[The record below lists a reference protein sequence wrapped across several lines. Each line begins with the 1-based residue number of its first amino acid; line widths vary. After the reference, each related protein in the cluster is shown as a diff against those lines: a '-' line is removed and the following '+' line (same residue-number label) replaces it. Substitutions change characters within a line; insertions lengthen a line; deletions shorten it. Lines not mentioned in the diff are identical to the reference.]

1 VNEYFFYLISVPLF
15 FLYEFFSSSGISI
28 LGILG
33 LLVNLMLIFISA
45 QLIKEDKK
53 DVGGYVLFGAF
64 ALLLIY
70 LLNK

>member
-1 VNEYFFYLISVPLF
+1 MNQ
-15 FLYEFFSSSGISI
+15 I
-28 LGILG
+28 L
-33 LLVNLMLIFISA
+33 
-45 QLIKEDKK
+45 KEDKK